1 MNLNLFLSVIVPVHN
16 MSTTLPGCLAALKNQ
31 SGLAFGREYEIIVVD
46 DGSTDNCAEIATH
59 AGVLLIQ
66 QANQGA
72 AAARNAGVRLAK
84 GAVVAFTDAD
94 CQPAPDWLL
103 TIRNAFAEADVVGL
117 KGAYLTR
124 QKNWVARFV
133 QLEYES
139 KYARMLGF
147 ERIDFIDTY
156 SAAYRKDI
164 FTQNNGFNPIFPGSS
179 IEDQEFS
186 FRLAAKG
193 YRLVFVPEARV
204 VHIHD
209 TSPGQYARRKYK
221 IGFWKSVLLHWLPE
235 KTFSDSHTAPSQRW
249 QIVLLG
255 LVMLTSAAA
264 LVFPVLWVAA
274 LALLA
279 ILAFSGLPLTGF
291 ILRHDPAIALITPL
305 MLVLRAGALG
315 WGLICGLAFPPRRKN
330 EQVHGLIF
338 RDRLMKRLIDISV
351 SLVGLLVCLP
361 ILLIAGVLIKLEDG
375 GKLFFTQ
382 IRAGENGKPFRIIK
396 LRTMRADAEAKLKEL
411 VDVDSLA
418 APSFKLTNDP
428 RVTRIGRLLRRW
440 SIDEVPQFINVLK
453 GEMSLVGPRP
463 EEVCMVER
471 YTDQQRQRLVVKPGM
486 SGPMQINGRGILDF
500 HQRLALELDYIQNYS
515 FIRDIEIMLKTFPA
529 ILNGRGAY

>member
-1 MNLNLFLSVIVPVHN
+1 MPPFLSVIIPTYN
-16 MSTTLPGCLAALKNQ
+16 MAATLPGCLTALKTQ
-31 SGLAFGREYEIIVVD
+31 EGLRYGRDYEIIVVD
-46 DGSTDNCAEIATH
+46 DGSTDHSAEIAAQ
-59 AGVLLIQ
+59 AGVLLSQ

-72 AAARNAGVRLAK
+72 AAARNAGVRAAK

-94 CQPAPDWLL
+94 CQPEPDWLH
-103 TIRNAFAEADVVGL
+103 TIRSAFAQADLVGL

-193 YRLVFVPEARV
+193 YRLAFVPQARV

-209 TSPGQYARRKYK
+209 TSLSQYVRRKYK

-249 QIVLLG
+249 EIVLLG
-255 LVMLTSAAA
+255 LVILTSAAA
-264 LVFPVLWVAA
+264 LVYPLFWMAA
-274 LALLA
+274 LCFLV
-279 ILAFSGLPLTGF
+279 ILAASGLPLTGF
-291 ILRHDPAIALITPL
+291 ILQRDPPIALITPL
-305 MLVLRAGALG
+305 MLVLRAAALG
-315 WGLICGLAFPPRRKN
+315 CGLICGLAFPPRRKN
-330 EQVHGLIF
+330 EQAHGLIL
-338 RDRLMKRLIDISV
+338 RDRLIKRIIDIVV

-361 ILLIAGVLIKLEDG
+361 ILLIAGILIKLEDG
-375 GKLFFTQ
+375 GRLFFTQ

-396 LRTMRADAEAKLKEL
+396 LRTMCADSEAKLKEL
-411 VDVDSLA
+411 VDMDTLA

-428 RVTRIGRLLRRW
+428 RVTRTGRFLRRW

-471 YTDQQRQRLVVKPGM
+471 YTDHQRQRLVVKPGM

-500 HQRLALELDYIQNYS
+500 HQRLALELEYIQNYS
-515 FIRDIEIMLKTFPA
+515 LIWDIEIMLKTFPA